1 MLNVPVNYA
10 RLATPA
16 VPVKGRGV
24 TDTIEKPAKSIGT
37 LEKALRV
44 MAAISQTTEDLR
56 IADLARSTGIDRS
69 SVQRVIRTLE
79 VTGLVATRTG
89 GGRVVPGIGAMRY
102 GYAFLAGSPLID
114 AAMPLLVDLN
124 SDIAVG
130 CDLWLAD
137 DGDLVHIA
145 RVPSVEGGEMM
156 AATGRRMSGA
166 IAPLLAAAAEGWADG
181 PDEPFAR
188 RISAPIFGEGGH
200 LLGAVSIDRSGTGDM
215 SRLGTALVR
224 TARDISGTGL
234 QMTPGDRT
242 SGLAAA
248 PVSSAVP
255 EDDPL
260 IIDAVIRAFQLLD
273 CFSPQAVALTLTEL
287 HRASGFSISMVQR
300 LTDTL
305 LAARYLRRDKVSK
318 TFSLGPRVLDLV
330 HGYQSRTAVLKF
342 IWPRLV
348 ALRRQTG
355 LRTSFCVLDG
365 SDILYL
371 LHVQGAS
378 RGNYRTAFVGRRL
391 PALSTSGGRAL
402 LSRQGA
408 PDLDQFLA
416 HVPIRAITPFTI
428 IDPAQVRQEI
438 MTAAV
443 EGVAYTDQQSIMDEV
458 NVAIAVDVGSEAPV
472 GAIVVSAPR
481 PDWDRERLKR
491 EIVPA
496 LATLA
501 NGLRQMA
508 Q

>member
-1 MLNVPVNYA
+1 MNEIV
-10 RLATPA
+10 
-16 VPVKGRGV
+16 
-24 TDTIEKPAKSIGT
+24 EKPAKTIGT

-44 MAAISQTTEDLR
+44 LAVISQTPEDLR
-56 IADLARSTGIDRS
+56 IADLVRLTGIDRS

-79 VTGLVATRTG
+79 ITGLVATRAG
-89 GGRVVPGIGAMRY
+89 GGRVVPGLGAMRY
-102 GYAFLAGSPLID
+102 GYAFLAGNPLID
-114 AAMPLLVDLN
+114 TAMPLLVDLN
-124 SDIAVG
+124 SSIAAG

-145 RVPSVEGGEMM
+145 RVPSAGGGEMM
-156 AATGRRMSGA
+156 AATGRRIAGA
-166 IAPLLAAAAEGWADG
+166 VAAMLVGSAEGWQEG
-181 PDEPFAR
+181 PDDPFAR
-188 RISAPIFGEGGH
+188 RISAPIFGGDGR
-200 LLGAVSIDRSGTGDM
+200 LLGAVSIDRSGD
-215 SRLGTALVR
+215 SEVPRLGTALAR

-234 QMTPGDRT
+234 QMTSGARP

-248 PVSSAVP
+248 PLPRAEP

-273 CFSPQAVALTLTEL
+273 CFTPQASALTLTEL
-287 HRASGFSISMVQR
+287 HRATGFGIPMVQR

-305 LAARYLRRDKVSK
+305 LAANFLRRDKVSK
-318 TFSLGPRVLDLV
+318 AFRLGARVLDLV

-371 LHVQGAS
+371 LHVQGAARS
-378 RGNYRTAFVGRRL
+378 YYRTAFVGRRL
-391 PALSTSGGRAL
+391 PALSTSGGRVL
-402 LSRQGA
+402 LSR
-408 PDLDQFLA
+408 LDTAELDGFLA
-416 HVPIRAITPFTI
+416 RVPIRAITPFTVI
-428 IDPAQVRQEI
+428 EPSKVRQEI
-438 MTAAV
+438 MSAAA

-458 NVAIAVDVGSEAPV
+458 NVAIAVQVGSEPPV

-496 LATLA
+496 LVTLA

>member
-1 MLNVPVNYA
+1 MAL
-10 RLATPA
+10 
-16 VPVKGRGV
+16 KERGV

-44 MAAISQTTEDLR
+44 MAVISQTTEDLR
-56 IADLARSTGIDRS
+56 IADLTRLTGIDRS

-89 GGRVVPGIGAMRY
+89 GGRVVPGIGAMCY
-102 GYAFLAGSPLID
+102 GYAFLAGNVLID

-145 RVPSVEGGEMM
+145 RVPSAEGGEMM
-156 AATGRRMSGA
+156 AATGRRMAGA
-166 IAPLLAAAAEGWADG
+166 GRMLLATAAESWADG
-181 PDEPFAR
+181 PDDPFAR

-200 LLGAVSIDRSGTGDM
+200 LLGAVSIDRSGNGDI
-215 SRLGTALVR
+215 SQLGTALAR
-224 TARDISGTGL
+224 AARDISGTGL
-234 QMTPGDRT
+234 QLTPGVRA

-248 PVSSAVP
+248 PPPRAEP
-255 EDDPL
+255 EEDPL

-273 CFSPQAVALTLTEL
+273 CFSPQAAALTLTEL
-287 HRASGFSISMVQR
+287 HRASGFGISMVQR

-305 LAARYLRRDKVSK
+305 LAANYLRRDKVSK

-378 RGNYRTAFVGRRL
+378 RSNYRTAFVGRRL

-402 LSRQGA
+402 LSCLGT
-408 PDLDQFLA
+408 PELDGFLA
-416 HVPIRAITPFTI
+416 RAPIRAITPFTVT
-428 IDPAQVRQEI
+428 DPSMLRQEI
-438 MTAAV
+438 ISAAA

-458 NVAIAVDVGSEAPV
+458 NVAIAVEVGSAPPV

-481 PDWDRERLKR
+481 PDWDRERLQR

-496 LATLA
+496 LVTLA